1 MKKLLLLTTL
11 PLATFLSS
19 FAGMQG
25 GSTERPLNDSTIKKD
40 LPADPKAGFRDLFQ
54 GASAESDAYNVQLNP
69 KAVSFVEDYIDVYTK
84 KLNNMKSWGKPYFDL
99 IDGVLGAH
107 NLPTELK
114 YLAVIESELKTS
126 ATSWV
131 GAAGPWQFMPQTARE
146 LGLRVTRKTDE
157 RRDYKK
163 STVAAARYLK
173 SLYSEFNDWLLV
185 IAAYNG
191 GPGNVN
197 QAIRKSG
204 SRNFWELQYHLP
216 AESRN
221 HVKKFIATHYIM
233 EGDGSVTTMTKSE
246 RAVHA
251 NYTSGFT
258 PAATTAAV
266 SASGD
271 VATERISGKFN
282 GTVLAQMIGMDLGTF
297 NRLNPSFD
305 KQMAQSGTYELRLPA
320 DKMQAFQAN
329 KFGILEQSVKV
340 ALTLAGR

>member
-11 PLATFLSS
+11 PLTAFLSS
-19 FAGMQG
+19 FAGMQNG
-25 GSTERPLNDSTIKKD
+25 AYERPLNDSAIKKEVV
-40 LPADPKAGFRDLFQ
+40 DPKAGFRDLFQ
-54 GASAESDAYNVQLNP
+54 GASSEGSLYNVQLNP
-69 KAVSFVEDYIDVYTK
+69 KAVSFVEDYMDIYAG

-99 IDGVLGAH
+99 IDGVLAAH

-114 YLAVIESELKTS
+114 FLAVIESDLKTS

-204 SRNFWELQYHLP
+204 SRNFWDLQYHLP

-246 RAVHA
+246 RAEHA
-251 NYTSGFT
+251 ISTGSSFS
-258 PAATTAAV
+258 ATTASYTAN
-266 SASGD
+266 
-271 VATERISGKFN
+271 VATENISGKFN
-282 GTVLAQMIGMDLGTF
+282 GAVIAQVLKMDPADF

-305 KQMAQSGTYELRLPA
+305 RMMAQTGTYELRLPA

-329 KFGILEQSVKV
+329 KYQILEQSVKV
-340 ALTLAGR
+340 ALILAGR